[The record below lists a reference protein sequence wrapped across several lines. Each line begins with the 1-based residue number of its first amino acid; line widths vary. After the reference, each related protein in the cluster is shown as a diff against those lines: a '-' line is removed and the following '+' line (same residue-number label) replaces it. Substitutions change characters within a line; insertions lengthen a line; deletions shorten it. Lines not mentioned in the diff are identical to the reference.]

1 MTERFDTELQ
11 YCPRCH
17 DEYRA
22 DILHCAACGVGLLSG
37 QEMRDRQ
44 KRETRQGAARSRD
57 IAPDEAVLKVRKG
70 PVLQIKALQ
79 AYLLR
84 QGIPSLAI
92 GEHGASCGCRGG
104 GELALQVRESDL
116 AEVMAALEQ
125 EYRESTGVAEHDT
138 RFSDAVFDADV
149 AEAVCPA
156 CGCQFSTRLTV
167 CPDCGLCFA

>member
-1 MTERFDTELQ
+1 MNERFDPELQ

-22 DILHCAACGVGLLSG
+22 GILTCAACGIGLLSG
-37 QEMRDRQ
+37 QAMRDRQ
-44 KRETRQGAARSRD
+44 NKETQQSSARSRD
-57 IAPDEAVLKVRKG
+57 IAPDEAVLTVRKG

-79 AYLLR
+79 AYLLL
-84 QGIPSLAI
+84 QGIPSLALK
-92 GEHGASCGCRGG
+92 EHGASCGCRGS
-104 GELALQVRESDL
+104 ELALQVRESDL
-116 AEVMAALEQ
+116 AEVMVALEQ

-138 RFSDAVFDADV
+138 RFSDAVFDAGV

-156 CGCQFSTRLTV
+156 CGCRFSTCLTV